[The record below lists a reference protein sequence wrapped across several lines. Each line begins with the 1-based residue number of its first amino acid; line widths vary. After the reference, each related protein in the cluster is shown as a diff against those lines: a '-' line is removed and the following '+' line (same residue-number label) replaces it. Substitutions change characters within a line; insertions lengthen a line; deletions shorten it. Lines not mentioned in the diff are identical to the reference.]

1 VRLSSRLLFALSV
14 CAAAS
19 AVPSPSDAVV
29 IARVTRRGY
38 ILTDD
43 PEAEDFGP
51 QIPAGNTRETY
62 RFIQEVTA
70 VLSFHK
76 GFVPGRFLASMQ
88 LPSTQDPLAY
98 YLPIRN
104 DVRGLGLRGA
114 DGRSEI
120 YDNNRAL
127 GTSFDIDGYLYL
139 NSLRFYTDPRAVNY
153 GRYLICTQEFGHR
166 FGAFVETPAYPASV
180 LAAQQDGGVSDAA
193 VDGGADGG
201 LPPALARDALLGRGN
216 VTSTGMVIN
225 RSHWSYFFNSG
236 GSPMEG
242 NNWEETSPG
251 NFRTGRPT
259 FRFSDFDLYFMGLL
273 PRTEVRP
280 GFLIA
285 EPQNVPRGI
294 SRNSPPEFYNRSV
307 SVRGRR
313 VDVTIDDVIRQNGP
327 RNPAY
332 PAAARELDV
341 VWILWAPVGAVDNA
355 LADEFDE
362 AIDSCALGYSTST
375 GNRGRLNAVV
385 APPTPVEDAGTL
397 EDVARPDIVLPDDV
411 SRPGTDEDA
420 GVRDVPSSEVPLSVD
435 AGADGGTTPPPA
447 QGCGCAVP
455 VSRSSH
461 GALALAALAALLGRR
476 RRSPAK

>member
-1 VRLSSRLLFALSV
+1 MKRPAEVTSCARGSTATPGESVLRARSFLPSPDGVCVRLSSRLLVALSV

-19 AVPSPSDAVV
+19 AVPSPSDAIV

-38 ILTDD
+38 ILTD
-43 PEAEDFGP
+43 
-51 QIPAGNTRETY
+51 
-62 RFIQEVTA
+62 
-70 VLSFHK
+70 
-76 GFVPGRFLASMQ
+76 
-88 LPSTQDPLAY
+88 
-98 YLPIRN
+98 
-104 DVRGLGLRGA
+104 
-114 DGRSEI
+114 
-120 YDNNRAL
+120 
-127 GTSFDIDGYLYL
+127 
-139 NSLRFYTDPRAVNY
+139 
-153 GRYLICTQEFGHR
+153 
-166 FGAFVETPAYPASV
+166 TPAYPASV

-201 LPPALARDALLGRGN
+201 LPPGLARDALLGRGN
-216 VTSTGMVIN
+216 ITSTGVVTN
-225 RSHWSYFFNSG
+225 RSHWNYFFHSG

-259 FRFSDFDLYFMGLL
+259 FRFSDFDLYFMGLI
-273 PRTEVRP
+273 PRAEVNP
-280 GFLIA
+280 GFLIVD
-285 EPQNVPRGI
+285 PQNVPRGI
-294 SRNSPPEFYNRSV
+294 SRNSAPEFYNRTV

-332 PAAARELDV
+332 PAAPRELDV

-397 EDVARPDIVLPDDV
+397 EDASRPDIVLPDDV
-411 SRPGTDEDA
+411 TRPGTDEDA
-420 GVRDVPSSEVPLSVD
+420 AVTDAPTSEVPLSVD
-435 AGADGGTTPPPA
+435 AGTTAPPA

-476 RRSPAK
+476 RRSRAA